1 MVSYKIIINDRNYQ
15 DWHLVE
21 TLSLNEINKIDIEPT
36 KSKLFSNDVFQI
48 DDNKLNITYSSVRT
62 MTHISGILVLNN
74 SKTFGKYK
82 DKYLYKCIPDDKSLP
97 IFIIPYKLK
106 LGFSKNI
113 NNKYI
118 IFCFDNW
125 NGKHPQGTIINVLGD
140 VDILSNYYEY
150 QLYCNNLYNSI
161 QPFNKDVNNAL
172 KQKTEQEFISSMIK
186 KYNLIDRTNESI
198 FSIDSDS
205 TSDYDDAYSI
215 SCNDTDCY
223 TLSIYI
229 ANVPLWMEELNLWN
243 SFSERVSTIYLP
255 DRKLPMIPLLLS
267 NGLCSLCENVVRFA
281 FTLDITIIHNEIIR
295 YKFENTYVR
304 LYKNYV
310 YDSISLKKDKNY
322 RLLMKVVDNLS
333 TVYKYTSNI
342 KNSHIMVSYLMI
354 LMNYYTALEMVK
366 YNNGIFRSVKINHII
381 ERNPNLSDNV
391 NNFLKIQNSSS
402 GQYDL
407 YDDKKCHEMLKLD
420 AYIHCTSPI
429 RRMVDLLNMTQL
441 QKNLLLVDYSDNFE
455 KCNQYWCDN
464 MNYINITM
472 RKIRKIQN
480 DCNLLDMCSNNP
492 IICSKE
498 HDGYVFDKIVRTDG
512 LYEYNVYLAE
522 LNTCSRIILHFELD
536 DYNKY
541 SFRVF
546 IFNDENSLKKKI
558 RLHITIQN
566 SL

>member
-15 DWHLVE
+15 DWHLCDSS
-21 TLSLNEINKIDIEPT
+21 SLNEINKIEIDPT
-36 KSKLFSNDVFQI
+36 KSKLFTNDVFQI
-48 DDNKLNITYSSVRT
+48 DDERQLNITNSCVRT

-97 IFIIPYKLK
+97 IFIIPYNLK

-118 IFCFDNW
+118 IFSFDNW
-125 NGKHPQGTIINVLGD
+125 NGKHPQGTIVNVLGD
-140 VDILSNYYEY
+140 VDILANYYEY
-150 QLYCNNLYNSI
+150 QLYCNNLYDSI
-161 QPFNKDVNNAL
+161 QPFNKAVNDAL
-172 KQKTEQEFISSMIK
+172 KQKTEQEFISSMIQ
-186 KYNLIDRTNESI
+186 KYNLLDRTNEPI
-198 FSIDSDS
+198 FSIDSDC

-215 SCNDTDCY
+215 TCNDTDCY

-255 DRKLPMIPLLLS
+255 DRKRPMIPTPLS

-281 FTLDITIIHNEIIR
+281 FTLDITIIHNEIIG
-295 YKFENTYVR
+295 YKFENTYIRV
-304 LYKNYV
+304 YKNYI

-322 RLLMKVVDNLS
+322 TLMMKVVDNLS
-333 TVYKYTSNI
+333 KVYKYTNNI

-366 YNNGIFRSVKINHII
+366 YNNGIFRSVKINQII
-381 ERNPNLSDNV
+381 ERNLELSDNV
-391 NNFLKIQNSSS
+391 NNFLKILNSSC

-407 YDDKKCHEMLKLD
+407 YDNRKCHEMLELES
-420 AYIHCTSPI
+420 YIHCTSPI
-429 RRMVDLLNMTQL
+429 RRMVDLLNMGRL

-455 KCNQYWCDN
+455 KYNQYWCDN
-464 MNYINITM
+464 MNYINTTM

-480 DCNLLDMCSNNP
+480 DCNLLDMCNNNP
-492 IICSKE
+492 AICNKE
-498 HDGYVFDKIVRTDG
+498 HDGYVFDKNVRSDG
-512 LYEYNVYLAE
+512 LYEYNVYLSE
-522 LNTCSRIILHFELD
+522 LNTCSRIILHFELNHS
-536 DYNKY
+536 NKY

-558 RLHITIQN
+558 RLHIN
-566 SL
+566 V